1 MRTFFK
7 KYFVYLLLV
16 ITIVFCVIGISIV
29 FANEPSDIPPPKKN
43 YNEETLCVEPVE
55 IMRKQ
60 HFEFVLEHRDD
71 AVIDGIRTKKH
82 SLTECIECHI
92 TANAQGEYARYS
104 QDTHFCASCHQFAAV
119 TIDCFQCHADRPEE
133 AIRKAMNPN
142 RTVGLSDDDKIR
154 HYLQFSNVEHP

>member
-1 MRTFFK
+1 MYVFFK
-7 KYFVYLLLV
+7 KYFIYLLLV
-16 ITIVFCVIGISIV
+16 ITLVLCAIGISIV
-29 FANEPSDIPPPKKN
+29 FAGEPSNIPPPKKN
-43 YNEETLCVEPVE
+43 YDEETLCVEPVE
-55 IMRKQ
+55 IMRKL

-104 QDTHFCASCHQFAAV
+104 QDTHFCASCHQYAAV

-142 RTVGLSDDDKIR
+142 QTVGLSDDEKIR
-154 HYLQFSNVEHP
+154 LYLQFSNVEHL